1 VHGLPPVI
9 RVKICVDTYHE
20 ELFEEMKMLGR
31 SQSPSRRSRPAKRD
45 RDESGKIQ
53 DQSVR
58 IPEAAAWTVRQVRF
72 NLRGVTAQ
80 TSKMIEHIEI
90 S

>member
-1 VHGLPPVI
+1 MPPVI
-9 RVKICVDTYHE
+9 RVKTCVDTYHE

-45 RDESGKIQ
+45 RCEYGKIQ

-58 IPEAAAWTVRQVRF
+58 ILEVAARTVLQVRF
-72 NLRGVTAQ
+72 NLQGMTAQ
-80 TSKMIEHIEI
+80 TCEMIEHKEI